1 MFFIQLAWNEYLSKW
16 ADIFQSF
23 HASFYLTH
31 FWLMFPFY
39 TFWKH
44 QNSFRFLVFSGGIKW
59 EYWPEIGSLINFHTQ
74 KKLNLKRCLFTWMK
88 TKTLQNK
95 KTSKLTSDFFPCC
108 LFSVCFPISVN
119 KTWQLFLLSFLYCS
133 GCIIFTT
140 SLTTEVWKLISTW

>member
-1 MFFIQLAWNEYLSKW
+1 MSRY
-16 ADIFQSF
+16 
-23 HASFYLTH
+23 
-31 FWLMFPFY
+31 FPKFPCVIL
-39 TFWKH
+39 F
-44 QNSFRFLVFSGGIKW
+44 NPFLVNVPILHLLKTSEQLSFSGGIKW

-74 KKLNLKRCLFTWMK
+74 KKINLKRCLFTWMK

-133 GCIIFTT
+133 GCNIFTT